1 MGQPSRCVGWSRHDL
16 LAHLDATEEYFHAGL
31 AGTVGELFARY
42 AAAGVT
48 DLHAANAQ
56 GVAARADIADGELLT
71 QWSTAAA
78 ETRAGMRARDGGEVD
93 TSVGAYPTRWQ
104 AFHIAGELAIH
115 ADDLGVP
122 VAEDEAAA
130 RLAWRTRFSCFALAE
145 TKPGSEAT
153 IVDDHLVRVHTVDGA
168 DHELDAATFVAAV
181 AAAGRYVDRRR
192 PAGGAVD
199 HAVTMGWRDRWRQVA
214 GAVRWTVAAGRRAR
228 RTGRR
233 ACTCAGCRTP
243 TAGARRGWD
252 RRGRRH
258 VGGHRTAGGAG
269 AALLGVA
276 GVVRRRR
283 RSRAR
288 RRPPRLAVVPGAPG
302 LDGRQ
307 LGWLPRRWR

>member
-1 MGQPSRCVGWSRHDL
+1 MAIDDVLAGLDPYDLMDAEAARIEAYAGTLDAAGWAAPSRCVGWSRHDL

-71 QWSTAAA
+71 QWSAAAA

-115 ADDLGVP
+115 ADDLGAP

-181 AAAGRYVDRRR
+181 AARL
-192 PAGGAVD
+192 PADASID
-199 HAVTMGWRDRWRQVA
+199 DDLR
-214 GAVRWTVAAGRRAR
+214 
-228 RTGRR
+228 
-233 ACTCAGCRTP
+233 
-243 TAGARRGWD
+243 
-252 RRGRRH
+252 
-258 VGGHRTAGGAG
+258 
-269 AALLGVA
+269 AAL
-276 GVVRRRR
+276 
-283 RSRAR
+283 STM
-288 RRPPRLAVVPGAPG
+288 P
-302 LDGRQ
+302 
-307 LGWLPRRWR
+307 